1 MDKMNKTVILGLV
14 LLTVLTGCGSGGE
27 EQTSSDTTSPTL
39 TSIAPSLLQTTSVSA
54 SSIALSWQDNADN
67 EEGFHLERAEDEDF
81 TAATV
86 IDIEADETG
95 YTDTGLSAETT
106 YYYRISAY
114 LGQQTSDYSNTFEA
128 TTDPLTAEGVTI
140 NETGFETGTDESPYT
155 LNSWEADG
163 FDPAWVQGF
172 NQERAHIDTE
182 HAHTGNGSLRIN
194 YPAGTYLPYNNGA
207 QVPLMFTPR
216 EEVYISYWLQFSEN
230 FDWGDDNEGGKLPG
244 LASGNLCSGGSRCD
258 GSNGFSARLMWRPGG
273 KAVLYLYHMDK
284 PGSYG
289 EDMTLVTNTVDVYFQ
304 QGQWYQVI
312 ERVKINTG
320 NNNDGEVQIWI
331 NGEEALLR
339 TDLRFVTDG
348 SLIDTFYFSTF
359 HGGADASWA
368 PSVDCYIWYDDL
380 RIYYY

>member
-1 MDKMNKTVILGLV
+1 V
-14 LLTVLTGCGSGGE
+14 S
-27 EQTSSDTTSPTL
+27 TSS
-39 TSIAPSLLQTTSVSA
+39 IV
-54 SSIALSWQDNADN
+54 LSWQDNSDN
-67 EEGFHLERAEDEDF
+67 EEGFHLERAEDEEF

-86 IDIEADETG
+86 IDIEADEIG

-128 TTDPLTAEGVTI
+128 TTDPLTVEGVTI

-182 HAHTGNGSLRIN
+182 HAHTGNSSLRID
-194 YPAGTYLPYNNGA
+194 YPTGTYLPYNNGA
-207 QVPLMFTPR
+207 QAPLMFTPR

-230 FDWGDDNEGGKLPG
+230 FDWGDENEGGKLPG
-244 LASGNLCSGGSRCD
+244 LANADLCSGGSTCD

-289 EDMTLVTNTVDVYFQ
+289 EDITLVTNTVDVFFQ
-304 QGQWYQVI
+304 QGQWYQVT

-331 NGEEALLR
+331 NGEEALMR